1 MPLPSI
7 TEYTSSISTPQLL
20 KVHKLQGG
28 HPVYVRGRVV
38 KYSGG
43 FCVVFP
49 YQCANNK
56 YAVRCWHVNIQ
67 DIQKRTQLISEALHN
82 SKLPYF
88 VGFEYVENGIM
99 TAQGMQPL
107 VVMDWVDAL
116 PLKKYIQKHLLES
129 AKIQELANNFK
140 QMVSDLHRF
149 KFSHGDLQHGNIMV
163 KDGGQLVL
171 VDYDSMYVPVLDGW
185 NEEIKGLQGYQHE
198 ARWQNQKLTPK
209 ADYFSEL
216 IIYLS
221 LLGLSKYPNL
231 WDDLN
236 IEDTETLLFN
246 VEDIKSKGTTPI
258 FELLSR
264 DNSLSL
270 LVSNLVAF
278 IQANSLD
285 ELQPLE
291 DVLVSKVD
299 TISNKWKDNGFRPP
313 VIDYKTETEI
323 ISKKW

>member
-20 KVHKLQGG
+20 KAQKLQGG
-28 HPVYVRGRVV
+28 HPIEVRGRVM
-38 KYSGG
+38 KYTGG

-67 DIQKRTQLISEALHN
+67 DIQKRTQIISEALHN

-99 TAQGMQPL
+99 TAQGMQSL
-107 VVMDWVDAL
+107 VVMDWVEAL
-116 PLKKYIQKHLLES
+116 PLKKYIQKHLFES
-129 AKIQELANNFK
+129 VKIQELANNFK
-140 QMVSDLHRF
+140 QMVSDLHRC

-163 KDGGQLVL
+163 KDGGELVL
-171 VDYDSMYVPVLDGW
+171 VDYDSMYVPALDGW

-231 WDDLN
+231 WNDLN
-236 IEDTETLLFN
+236 IEDTETLLFD

-270 LVSNLVAF
+270 LVSNLVYF
-278 IQANSLD
+278 MQANSLD

-313 VIDYKTETEI
+313 VIDYKTETES

>member
-1 MPLPSI
+1 MSLPSI

-28 HPVYVRGRVV
+28 HPVDARGRVM
-38 KYSGG
+38 KYTGG

-49 YQCANNK
+49 YKCGNKK

-82 SKLPYF
+82 SKLSYF

-107 VVMDWVDAL
+107 VVMDWVEAL
-116 PLKKYIQKHLLES
+116 PLKKYIKKHLFES

-140 QMVSDLHRF
+140 QMVSDLHRC

-171 VDYDSMYVPVLDGW
+171 VDYDSMYVPALDGW
-185 NEEIKGLQGYQHE
+185 DEEIKGLQGYQHE
-198 ARWQNQKLTPK
+198 ARWKNKKLTPK

-231 WDDLN
+231 WNDLN
-236 IEDTETLLFN
+236 IEDTETLLFSL
-246 VEDIKSKGTTPI
+246 EDIKSKGCTPI
-258 FELLSR
+258 FDFLGR
-264 DNSLSL
+264 DSSLSL
-270 LVSNLVAF
+270 LVSNLIAF
-278 IQANSLD
+278 LQADTLD
-285 ELQPLE
+285 DLQPLE
-291 DVLVSKVD
+291 AVLVSKVD
-299 TISNKWKDNGFRPP
+299 TISDKWKDNGYRPKI
-313 VIDYKTETEI
+313 VDYKAEADL
-323 ISKKW
+323 ISNKW

>member
-20 KVHKLQGG
+20 KVHKLRGG
-28 HPVYVRGRVV
+28 HPVNVRGRVM
-38 KYSGG
+38 KYTGG

-67 DIQKRTQLISEALHN
+67 DIQKRTQLISEAIHN
-82 SKLPYF
+82 SNLPYF

-116 PLKKYIQKHLLES
+116 PLKKYIQKHLLEP
-129 AKIQELANNFK
+129 ATLQELANNFK
-140 QMVSDLHRF
+140 QMVSDLHCC

-171 VDYDSMYVPVLDGW
+171 VDYDSMYVPALDGW

-231 WDDLN
+231 WNDLN

-313 VIDYKTETEI
+313 VIDYKIETES

>member
-1 MPLPSI
+1 M
-7 TEYTSSISTPQLL
+7 
-20 KVHKLQGG
+20 
-28 HPVYVRGRVV
+28 
-38 KYSGG
+38 
-43 FCVVFP
+43 
-49 YQCANNK
+49 
-56 YAVRCWHVNIQ
+56 
-67 DIQKRTQLISEALHN
+67 
-82 SKLPYF
+82 
-88 VGFEYVENGIM
+88 GFEYVENGIM
-99 TAQGMQPL
+99 TAQGLQPL

-116 PLKKYIQKHLLES
+116 PLKKYIQKHLLEP
-129 AKIQELANNFK
+129 ATLQELANNFK
-140 QMVSDLHRF
+140 QMVSDLHCC

-171 VDYDSMYVPVLDGW
+171 VDYDSMYVPALDGW

-231 WDDLN
+231 WNDLN

-313 VIDYKTETEI
+313 VIDYKTETES

>member
-20 KVHKLQGG
+20 KAQKLQGG
-28 HPVYVRGRVV
+28 HPIEVRGRVM
-38 KYSGG
+38 KYTGG

-67 DIQKRTQLISEALHN
+67 DIQKRTQIISEALHN

-88 VGFEYVENGIM
+88 VGFDYVENGIM
-99 TAQGMQPL
+99 TAQGMQSL
-107 VVMDWVDAL
+107 VVMDWVEAL
-116 PLKKYIQKHLLES
+116 PLKKYIQKHLFES
-129 AKIQELANNFK
+129 VKIQELANNFK
-140 QMVSDLHRF
+140 QMVSDLHRC

-163 KDGGQLVL
+163 KDGGELVL
-171 VDYDSMYVPVLDGW
+171 VDYDSMYVPALDGW

-231 WDDLN
+231 WNDLN
-236 IEDTETLLFN
+236 IEDTETLLFD

-270 LVSNLVAF
+270 LVSNLVYF
-278 IQANSLD
+278 MQANSLD

-313 VIDYKTETEI
+313 VIDYKTETES